1 MEKEVSLYHQLV
13 EHPFFLFVVGA
24 LLMTGFVFVLAL
36 WLMNHRERSSRKGS
50 DKPNNPDGRER

>member
-24 LLMTGFVFVLAL
+24 LLVTGFALGLAL
-36 WLMNHRERSSRKGS
+36 WLMNHRERGSRKGS
-50 DKPNNPDGRER
+50 DKTNDPNGRER